1 MPKKLAKTS
10 LVAAA
15 KHGQLDVVRKL
26 LAAGASV
33 DEAQEHSMTPLYEA
47 AKAGHQDIVQQTQTV

>member
-1 MPKKLAKTS
+1 MILKTPKKRVKAS

-33 DEAQEHSMTPLYEA
+33 NEAEEHGITPLHEA
-47 AKAGHQDIVQQTQTV
+47 AKGGHCETV